1 MESNIYDVVISEL
14 ILKNASGGA
23 GGAGG
28 AGGSNYTPYVL
39 VTSSLTSNSV
49 QENFSG
55 LVTFSSTVYNIP
67 SGYTVKANTHS
78 MTYTSGGAA
87 TNGSS
92 NVISSSQITVI
103 VGSAGSTFL
112 ASSTVTLAKFAEP
125 DIVLTN
131 VFTITA
137 VVPMYYGIKP
147 FNATPDFTGLTPAA
161 GNNTVLTFTSSTLGR
176 LHIVLPV
183 SALPI
188 VSVIDPSG
196 NIIPASAFTSPIGGG
211 SLKYYLMNW
220 DIILTGSN
228 LKYFTIKFS

>member
-14 ILKNASGGA
+14 ILKDA
-23 GGAGG
+23 GV

-39 VTSSLTSNSV
+39 VTSTLPSNSV
-49 QENFSG
+49 QEYFNG

-78 MTYTSGGAA
+78 MAYTAVP
-87 TNGSS
+87 TTTDGSS
-92 NVISSSQITVI
+92 TVISSSPITVI
-103 VGSAGSTFL
+103 VGNFGTTFL
-112 ASSTVTLAKFAEP
+112 ASSTVTLEKVAEP

-131 VFTITA
+131 VYTITA

-147 FNATPDFTGLTPAA
+147 FNSTPDITGLTSAA
-161 GNNTVLTFTSSTLGR
+161 GNNTVLTFTTSILGR
-176 LHIVLPV
+176 LYIVLPDSV
-183 SALPI
+183 API

-196 NIIPASAFTSPIGGG
+196 NIIPVSAFAFDTIG

-220 DIILTGSN
+220 DIILTGLN
-228 LKYFTIKFS
+228 LKYFTIRFS